1 MDQKKFYLSD
11 TDKKVAGVCGG
22 IAEYFNIDS
31 LLVRVAFLLLIFGY
45 GCGLMLYLI
54 LWLLAPKNNSIV

>member
-54 LWLLAPKNNSIV
+54 LWLLAPKKK